1 MATKVRLLATLI
13 VFSSIFSF
21 AASKSTKSNITWWC
35 NQTPHPSTCKYFMS
49 HSRHHFSLKHRSKFR
64 LMSVQLALEKALIAQ
79 RQVSRL
85 GQNCE
90 HQHQRAVWADCLKLH
105 SNTILQLNRT
115 LIGIGKKRLRC
126 TDVDAQTWLSTALTN
141 IQTCRTGSL
150 DLNVSDFTMPA
161 MSKNLSE
168 LISNTLAINGV
179 LLEDNSTQEF
189 PSWFSRHSRRL
200 LQSASITAMATLV
213 VAKDGSGRF
222 RSIQAAINAASKR
235 RYKTRLIIHVK
246 RGVYRE
252 NIEVGVN
259 NNNIWLV
266 GDGVRNTII
275 TSSRSVGGGYT
286 TYSSATAGIDGLR
299 FVARG
304 ITFSNTA
311 GPRKGQ
317 AVALRSASDLSVFYR
332 CSFQGYQDTLF
343 VHSQRQF
350 YRECYIYGT
359 IDFIFG
365 NAAVVFQNSIILV
378 RRPLK
383 GQANMIT
390 AQGRNDPFQNTGISI
405 HNSQILPA
413 PDLKPVAGVFETY
426 LGRPWMRYSRTVILQ
441 TYIDGF
447 INPAGWSPWLNSD
460 FAQDTLYYGEYK
472 NFGPG
477 SSTRRRVAWKGF
489 HVITSPSVASGL
501 PKMATKLCLSL
512 LFMCLCSLLS
522 SSIASND
529 QIDYWCSKTPNPE
542 PCKYFMKQNPKH
554 FLPKQRSDFRKM
566 AIELAVQRALNAQ
579 NHNKWLGPKCR
590 NEKEKAAWAD
600 CLKLYEDTIAELNH
614 TIDSN
619 TKCTEFDAQTW
630 LSTALT
636 NLETCKAGFKD
647 LGVSDFVLPL
657 MSNNVSKLIRNTLAL
672 KGNASSTL
680 PQTYND
686 GFPSWV
692 KTGDRKLLQT
702 SSPSPNLVVAQ
713 DGSGNHRT
721 IKAALDAAAKRSGS
735 RRFVIRIKSGVYR
748 ENLDIGKKLK
758 NIMLVGDG
766 LRNTIITGSR
776 SVGGGFTTF
785 NSATVAVTGE
795 GFIARGITFRNTAG
809 PQNHQAVALRSGS
822 DLSVFYRCGFE
833 GYQDT
838 LYVHSQRQFYKECY
852 IYGTVDFIFGNAAV
866 RTLRFTSLNR
876 LEIFCPHCF
885 REINHELD
893 VSRPRLIADLS
904 GLEPSPGARL
914 LDSLAQMLDPPTRLQ
929 DADFGRTIR
938 WVPGSANGPWITLQ
952 FVDPPSRRRP
962 AIAAPQP
969 VVPPSNT
976 DNNRSHIDNFG
987 NDEDDLLS
995 QDTTHTELLG
1005 PPPAP
1010 VSAIEAL
1017 PVVKITEQ
1025 HLMND
1030 MHCPVCKEIFEVGGD
1045 VMELPCKHLYHS
1057 DCIVRWLN
1065 LHNTCPVCRYELCD
1079 ESDKDLP
1086 GENAEFFDFEEL
1098 TNSINWLRNQLH
1110 SLQPIRAF
1118 SDWAQRCLD
1127 FLDSRVHTTSRG
1139 GNNIYFIDKVLR
1151 SLFLHLSLCSIRLCP
1166 LLQLN

>member
-489 HVITSPSVASGL
+489 HVITSPSVASGFTVRSLIAGQSWL
-501 PKMATKLCLSL
+501 PATKV
-512 LFMCLCSLLS
+512 
-522 SSIASND
+522 
-529 QIDYWCSKTPNPE
+529 P
-542 PCKYFMKQNPKH
+542 
-554 FLPKQRSDFRKM
+554 
-566 AIELAVQRALNAQ
+566 
-579 NHNKWLGPKCR
+579 
-590 NEKEKAAWAD
+590 
-600 CLKLYEDTIAELNH
+600 
-614 TIDSN
+614 
-619 TKCTEFDAQTW
+619 
-630 LSTALT
+630 
-636 NLETCKAGFKD
+636 
-647 LGVSDFVLPL
+647 
-657 MSNNVSKLIRNTLAL
+657 
-672 KGNASSTL
+672 
-680 PQTYND
+680 
-686 GFPSWV
+686 
-692 KTGDRKLLQT
+692 
-702 SSPSPNLVVAQ
+702 
-713 DGSGNHRT
+713 
-721 IKAALDAAAKRSGS
+721 
-735 RRFVIRIKSGVYR
+735 
-748 ENLDIGKKLK
+748 
-758 NIMLVGDG
+758 
-766 LRNTIITGSR
+766 
-776 SVGGGFTTF
+776 FT
-785 NSATVAVTGE
+785 
-795 GFIARGITFRNTAG
+795 
-809 PQNHQAVALRSGS
+809 S
-822 DLSVFYRCGFE
+822 DL
-833 GYQDT
+833 
-838 LYVHSQRQFYKECY
+838 
-852 IYGTVDFIFGNAAV
+852 
-866 RTLRFTSLNR
+866 
-876 LEIFCPHCF
+876 
-885 REINHELD
+885 
-893 VSRPRLIADLS
+893 
-904 GLEPSPGARL
+904 
-914 LDSLAQMLDPPTRLQ
+914 
-929 DADFGRTIR
+929 
-938 WVPGSANGPWITLQ
+938 
-952 FVDPPSRRRP
+952 
-962 AIAAPQP
+962 
-969 VVPPSNT
+969 
-976 DNNRSHIDNFG
+976 
-987 NDEDDLLS
+987 
-995 QDTTHTELLG
+995 
-1005 PPPAP
+1005 
-1010 VSAIEAL
+1010 
-1017 PVVKITEQ
+1017 
-1025 HLMND
+1025 
-1030 MHCPVCKEIFEVGGD
+1030 
-1045 VMELPCKHLYHS
+1045 
-1057 DCIVRWLN
+1057 
-1065 LHNTCPVCRYELCD
+1065 
-1079 ESDKDLP
+1079 
-1086 GENAEFFDFEEL
+1086 
-1098 TNSINWLRNQLH
+1098 
-1110 SLQPIRAF
+1110 
-1118 SDWAQRCLD
+1118 
-1127 FLDSRVHTTSRG
+1127 
-1139 GNNIYFIDKVLR
+1139 
-1151 SLFLHLSLCSIRLCP
+1151 
-1166 LLQLN
+1166 